1 MHWINKCI
9 RTSLLSGHSLT
20 TIIISASLIN
30 QSTKNKERRKEGLEI
45 NPDKPKKKEKKKETK
60 A

>member
-9 RTSLLSGHSLT
+9 RTSLLSGHSLN